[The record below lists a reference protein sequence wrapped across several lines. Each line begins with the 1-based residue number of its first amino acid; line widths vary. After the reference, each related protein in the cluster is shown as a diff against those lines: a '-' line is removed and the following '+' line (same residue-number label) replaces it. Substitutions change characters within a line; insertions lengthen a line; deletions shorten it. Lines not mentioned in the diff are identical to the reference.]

1 MAFGTRVR
9 RYPLSGHAAAAM
21 GAEHAFSELQRQ
33 FFGAAD
39 HGLSSTR
46 GFMPALRAM
55 ENAGDYVV
63 TAEIP
68 GVAPDDLSVVVEE
81 GVLTLRGTRKSLDWS
96 EDLSDEE
103 KEAESARFE
112 RSVRFNGEIDEERVT
127 ARSKDG
133 LLRIVVPKPEPVA
146 PEITRIPVEAG

>member
-1 MAFGTRVR
+1 MTFGTRVR

-21 GAEHAFSELQRQ
+21 GAERAFSELQRQ
-33 FFGAAD
+33 FFGRAD
-39 HGLSSTR
+39 QGLSSAR

-55 ENAGDYVV
+55 ENVGDYVV

-103 KEAESARFE
+103 KEAESMRFE

-133 LLRIVVPKPEPVA
+133 LLRIVVPKPEPVT